1 MAEPNDSTKSLA
13 GFARAAGLCGMAAVG
28 YLFVAALMTLAAPV
42 GLGETGGVL
51 YAGLAQCLALLL
63 PGILAAKAGGL
74 SLGSLGLRPGPKGA
88 VRAWMPL
95 FLGAAMAA
103 NLLAAG
109 LRQLAGRS
117 PEVTVLPAGGAALA
131 AACLVS
137 CLLPALLEE
146 WMFRG
151 VMEGLLAPYGDGA
164 TIVGKA
170 VLFALLHSEPGQC
183 LTALVCGL
191 VLGLLARRAG
201 SIRPGAALHLVNNLL
216 AFASQWMNQY
226 GAEDVALLL
235 ELVLA
240 VGGPAWGLW
249 ALWHRRKR
257 SPAWERPLR
266 PGLAPWKLAVCPAYV
281 VAAAALLARLVL
293 S

>member
-1 MAEPNDSTKSLA
+1 M
-13 GFARAAGLCGMAAVG
+13 
-28 YLFVAALMTLAAPV
+28 
-42 GLGETGGVL
+42 L

-74 SLGSLGLRPGPKGA
+74 SRGSLGLRPGPKGA
-88 VRAWMPL
+88 VRAWLPL

-151 VMEGLLAPYGDGA
+151 VMESLLAPYGDGA
-164 TIVGKA
+164 TIVGQA

-257 SPAWERPLR
+257 RPAWERPLR

>member
-1 MAEPNDSTKSLA
+1 
-13 GFARAAGLCGMAAVG
+13 
-28 YLFVAALMTLAAPV
+28 
-42 GLGETGGVL
+42 
-51 YAGLAQCLALLL
+51 
-63 PGILAAKAGGL
+63 
-74 SLGSLGLRPGPKGA
+74 
-88 VRAWMPL
+88 
-95 FLGAAMAA
+95 
-103 NLLAAG
+103 
-109 LRQLAGRS
+109 
-117 PEVTVLPAGGAALA
+117 
-131 AACLVS
+131 
-137 CLLPALLEE
+137 
-146 WMFRG
+146 MFRG

-164 TIVGKA
+164 TIVGQA

-201 SIRPGAALHLVNNLL
+201 SIRPGATLHLVNNLL

-235 ELVLA
+235 ELVMA

-257 SPAWERPLR
+257 RPAWERPLR

>member
-28 YLFVAALMTLAAPV
+28 YLFVAALMALAAPV

-63 PGILAAKAGGL
+63 PGVLAAKTGGL
-74 SLGSLGLRPGPKGA
+74 SRGNLGLRPGPKGA
-88 VRAWMPL
+88 VRAWLPL

-109 LRQLAGRS
+109 LRQLAGTS
-117 PEVTVLPAGGAALA
+117 PEVTALPAGGAALA

-146 WMFRG
+146 WLFRG

-164 TIVGKA
+164 AIVGQA

-201 SIRPGAALHLVNNLL
+201 SICPGAALHLVNNLL
-216 AFASQWMNQY
+216 A
-226 GAEDVALLL
+226 
-235 ELVLA
+235 LVLA

-257 SPAWERPLR
+257 RPGWERPLR
-266 PGLAPWKLAVCPAYV
+266 PGIAPWKLAVCPAYV
-281 VAAAALLARLVL
+281 VAAAALLARLIL
-293 S
+293 L